1 VEEISA
7 LPDTSTAEPPEDAH
21 SAGGPVMDSSGKAVM
36 VGEDQPTIVLT
47 PDESIDTGGS
57 AASGVSKQ
65 NDGEEIQHDNVMGS
79 AMGGLGL
86 AGDGE
91 ISATTVEEDKAKKGL
106 LSDIELIRQ
115 KIDEAD
121 RLRDLLEKVEALTGE
136 QNAIERIE
144 SHVHPSSHAITV
156 GHDDVEMK
164 AGGT

>member
-1 VEEISA
+1 
-7 LPDTSTAEPPEDAH
+7 
-21 SAGGPVMDSSGKAVM
+21 
-36 VGEDQPTIVLT
+36 
-47 PDESIDTGGS
+47 
-57 AASGVSKQ
+57 
-65 NDGEEIQHDNVMGS
+65 
-79 AMGGLGL
+79 MGGLGL

-91 ISATTVEEDKAKKGL
+91 ISATIVEEDKAKKGL

-136 QNAIERIE
+136 QNAIERVE

-156 GHDDVEMK
+156 GHDDLEMK